1 MDLKLIQE
9 LFNTRTKNQQKKE
22 HDEKFKLSVKTNLN
36 EIEQIIESFMRHFLD
51 LEFFCRSIRETGCEN
66 IKRHTLNIVLY
77 YQNELIKILKNEFD
91 LILKSVSYPYNR
103 EIIQQNILNQTK
115 AHMSINLGG
124 VYIQNYPSINDSSE
138 VNIRSCVQ
146 RLLKIESISSKSL
159 INNQAKIR
167 NNDNINSIV
176 ISLLVKP
183 LEKRF
188 KYHFFGSRKTNNL
201 DKVKE
206 FEIVAFILFFLQNL
220 NRIALYSHLSL

>member
-36 EIEQIIESFMRHFLD
+36 EIEQIIESIIRQFLD
-51 LEFFCRSIRETGCEN
+51 LEIFCRSIRETGCEN
-66 IKRHTLNIVLY
+66 LKRHMFNIVLY
-77 YQNELIKILKNEFD
+77 YQNELMKILKNEFD
-91 LILKSVSYPYNR
+91 LILKIVSYPYNR

-138 VNIRSCVQ
+138 VNLRSCVQ
-146 RLLKIESISSKSL
+146 RLVKIESIASESY
-159 INNQAKIR
+159 NQAKINE
-167 NNDNINSIV
+167 NNNSIV
-176 ISLLVKP
+176 ISLLIKP

-206 FEIVAFILFFLQNL
+206 FEIVALILFFLQNL
-220 NRIALYSHLSL
+220 NRIALYSRLSL